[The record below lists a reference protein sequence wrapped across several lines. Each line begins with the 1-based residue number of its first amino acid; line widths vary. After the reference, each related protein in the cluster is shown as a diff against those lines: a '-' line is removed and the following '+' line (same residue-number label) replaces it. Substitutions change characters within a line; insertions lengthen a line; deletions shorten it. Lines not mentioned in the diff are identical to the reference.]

1 MRPGDVPAQ
10 AGNGG
15 LRTQIDSQSL
25 PCLGVIRMAVK
36 RPTPGSMQKRW
47 YGCHEG
53 NGRSMQRYAQ
63 NTDITG
69 FWIWAPL
76 AIKPTVPAWGAK
88 RLWPLGPRR
97 QQQLFWFRHSAVNLP
112 EFGRIVN

>member
-1 MRPGDVPAQ
+1 MRPSDGPAQ

-15 LRTQIDSQSL
+15 LRTQTDSQSL

-36 RPTPGSMQKRW
+36 RPTPGLKNRD
-47 YGCHEG
+47 EG
-53 NGRSMQRYAQ
+53 NGRSVQRYAQ

-69 FWIWAPL
+69 FGYGCRL
-76 AIKPTVPAWGAK
+76 QKKRTVPAREAQ
-88 RLWPLGPRR
+88 RSCPLGPRR
-97 QQQLFWFRHSAVNLP
+97 QQQLFWFRHSAVNLL